1 MIRQWFAV
9 CGNQLIGGRLRLKR
23 ALSSFFY
30 TVMKTNNPNQ
40 NTEGIIDSKQII
52 AQLTE
57 LATTS
62 HIFKT
67 MTDTREIYRYK
78 SDLGIYVNDG
88 ESLIEELCE
97 SEYGHILTSQVNE
110 VKNHIRRRTLIDRNE
125 FNRQVEWL
133 TCRDCVVNLKTLET
147 RLHSPEFMATISI
160 PWSYDLSSSI
170 THFFALVE
178 GVASSP
184 PLAPGIIKF
193 MHQVMSDD
201 DVETV
206 LDFIAYCLWR
216 GFPFHKYLV
225 VVKESCHSFIIF
237 CTGGIR
243 SNKVF
248 QYNATRSNLIRV

>member
-1 MIRQWFAV
+1 MIRQWYAV

-97 SEYGHILTSQVNE
+97 SE
-110 VKNHIRRRTLIDRNE
+110 
-125 FNRQVEWL
+125 
-133 TCRDCVVNLKTLET
+133 
-147 RLHSPEFMATISI
+147 
-160 PWSYDLSSSI
+160 
-170 THFFALVE
+170 
-178 GVASSP
+178 
-184 PLAPGIIKF
+184 
-193 MHQVMSDD
+193 
-201 DVETV
+201 
-206 LDFIAYCLWR
+206 
-216 GFPFHKYLV
+216 
-225 VVKESCHSFIIF
+225 
-237 CTGGIR
+237 
-243 SNKVF
+243 
-248 QYNATRSNLIRV
+248 